1 MTNTIYIRNYD
12 RTHGIADK
20 KSGVLGVDLGKEHYL
35 TRLEDY
41 GNGIL
46 IPERTVEG
54 KLISEETMLP
64 SRVWQLTEQDRFG
77 AYFVE
82 VKDEEIIKKV
92 ENAFALEDLE
102 NQ

>member
-1 MTNTIYIRNYD
+1 
-12 RTHGIADK
+12 
-20 KSGVLGVDLGKEHYL
+20 
-35 TRLEDY
+35 
-41 GNGIL
+41 
-46 IPERTVEG
+46 
-54 KLISEETMLP
+54 MLP